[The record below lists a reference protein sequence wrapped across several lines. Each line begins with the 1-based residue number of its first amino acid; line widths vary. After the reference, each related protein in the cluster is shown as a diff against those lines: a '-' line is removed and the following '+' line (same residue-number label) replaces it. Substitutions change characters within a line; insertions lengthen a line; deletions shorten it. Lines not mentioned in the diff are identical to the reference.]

1 MKIKSKLLLGL
12 VSATIIPVA
21 IVSTVMVMNLRAQ
34 AVGDFI
40 ERSHGEMSQVDNAIA
55 IYFSGIEQN
64 VKMLANSPSLQKVDS
79 SITQYIDK
87 QSVTM
92 TPDQNGIVERG
103 IYQQL
108 DLMGKSHKGYAYV
121 YMGTREGGYIQWPT
135 GKASNNYDPRVRPWY
150 KTAMS
155 NPGEIKRTQAYYWE
169 PDDATI
175 VSNVLSF
182 NTSTTQNA
190 GVVAIDVSLKTL
202 TDIVKEIKLGETGYI
217 MMIEDSGNVLVDA
230 KNPNN
235 NFKALNSLASAYKTI
250 GQTSS
255 GFIDVQIDG
264 VEYMANVLPSE
275 KLGWKFVGLITAEEV
290 MAESNNLI
298 KYILAIVFVLAV
310 IFIIGALFL
319 AGLIAKPLSL
329 VSKGLQEIAEGE
341 GDLTKELAIRSND
354 ETGQLAGYFNAFLK
368 AIRQLVQQ
376 IGQAGEQMGE
386 SAQRAA
392 TISED
397 LLAVSQRQNQAV
409 EMVSTAFNEMV
420 ATANEVATLC
430 SSAAQAANDSQQ
442 LVSEGQQNIHT
453 AVSSV
458 NQLAD
463 YISASSITIEEL
475 EGDSQGITV
484 ILDTIRGI
492 AEQTNLLALNA
503 AIEAA
508 RAGDQGRGFAVV
520 ADEVRALAKRTQDS
534 TEEINGLVVRLQ
546 NRTKEVAEQMTISL
560 NASQKTV
567 ITTESVN
574 ESFSGIYQSVSAIH
588 DMNTQIAT
596 AAEEQHLVAEEINR
610 NIQQVHEDT
619 QKVDDVS
626 SRAQLNSQ
634 SLASSAVDLNNL
646 VSKFKTH

>member
-1 MKIKSKLLLGL
+1 MKIKSKLLLSL
-12 VSATIIPVA
+12 ISATIIPVT
-21 IVSTVMVMNLRAQ
+21 IVSTVMVTNLRSQ
-34 AVGDFI
+34 AVSDFI
-40 ERSHGEMSQVDNAIA
+40 EQSHGEMSQVDNAIA

-64 VKMLANSPSLQKVDS
+64 VKMLANSPALQKVDS
-79 SITQYIDK
+79 SITRYIDK
-87 QSVTM
+87 IAEPM
-92 TPDQNGIVERG
+92 TPDSNGMVERG
-103 IYQQL
+103 IYEAL
-108 DLMGKSHKGYAYV
+108 YLMGEAHKGYSYV
-121 YMGTREGGYIQWPT
+121 YMGTKEGGYIQWPT
-135 GKASNNYDPRVRPWY
+135 GKASDNYDPRARPWY

-155 NPGEIKRTQAYYWE
+155 SPGEIKRTQAYYWE

-182 NTSTTQNA
+182 NAAGTPNA

-202 TDIVKEIKLGETGYI
+202 TDIVKKIKLGETGYI
-217 MMIEDSGNVLVDA
+217 MMVEDSGNVLVDA
-230 KNPNN
+230 KYPEN
-235 NFKALNSLASAYKTI
+235 NFQSLDSLAAAYKTI

-255 GFIDVQIDG
+255 GFINIEIGG
-264 VEYMANVLPSE
+264 VEYMANVMNSE
-275 KLGWKFVGLITAEEV
+275 KLGWKFVGLITTEEV
-290 MAESNNLI
+290 MAESNSLI
-298 KYILAIVFVLAV
+298 KYILAIVFVLTV

-329 VSKGLQEIAEGE
+329 VSNGLQEIAEGE
-341 GDLTKELAIRSND
+341 GDLTKELIIRSND
-354 ETGQLAGYFNAFLK
+354 ETGQLAVYFNAFLK
-368 AIRQLVQQ
+368 AIRLLVQQ
-376 IGQAGEQMGE
+376 IGHAGEQMGE

-397 LLAVSQRQNQAV
+397 LSAVSQRQKQAV

-420 ATANEVATLC
+420 STANEVATLC
-430 SSAAQAANDSQQ
+430 SSAAQAADDSQQ
-442 LVSEGQQNIHT
+442 LVSQGQQNIHT

-463 YISASSITIEEL
+463 YISTSSTTIQEL
-475 EGDSQGITV
+475 ENDSQGITA

-508 RAGDQGRGFAVV
+508 RAGEQGRGFAVV

-546 NRTKEVAEQMTISL
+546 NRTKEVAEQMTVSL
-560 NASQKTV
+560 NASRKTV
-567 ITTESVN
+567 TTTESVN
-574 ESFSGIYQSVSAIH
+574 DSFTGIYQSVLSIH

-610 NIQQVHEDT
+610 NIHQVQEDT

-626 SRAQLNSQ
+626 SRALLNSQ
-634 SLASSAVDLNNL
+634 NLASSADDLNNL
-646 VSKFKTH
+646 VSKFKTQ

>member
-1 MKIKSKLLLGL
+1 
-12 VSATIIPVA
+12 
-21 IVSTVMVMNLRAQ
+21 
-34 AVGDFI
+34 
-40 ERSHGEMSQVDNAIA
+40 
-55 IYFSGIEQN
+55 
-64 VKMLANSPSLQKVDS
+64 
-79 SITQYIDK
+79 
-87 QSVTM
+87 
-92 TPDQNGIVERG
+92 
-103 IYQQL
+103 
-108 DLMGKSHKGYAYV
+108 
-121 YMGTREGGYIQWPT
+121 
-135 GKASNNYDPRVRPWY
+135 PWY

-155 NPGEIKRTQAYYWE
+155 SPGEIKRTQAYYWE

-182 NTSTTQNA
+182 NAAGTQNA

-202 TDIVKEIKLGETGYI
+202 TDIVKKIKLGETGYI
-217 MMIEDSGNVLVDA
+217 MMVEDSGNVLVDA
-230 KNPNN
+230 KYPEN
-235 NFKALNSLASAYKTI
+235 NFQPLDSLAAAYKTI

-255 GFIDVQIDG
+255 GFINIEIGG
-264 VEYMANVLPSE
+264 VEYMANVMNSE
-275 KLGWKFVGLITAEEV
+275 KLGWKFVGLITTEEV
-290 MAESNNLI
+290 MAESNSLI
-298 KYILAIVFVLAV
+298 KYILAIVFVLTV

-329 VSKGLQEIAEGE
+329 VSNGLQEIAEGE
-341 GDLTKELAIRSND
+341 GDLTKELIIRSND
-354 ETGQLAGYFNAFLK
+354 ETGQLAVYFNAFLK
-368 AIRQLVQQ
+368 AIRLLVQQ
-376 IGQAGEQMGE
+376 IGHAGEQMGE

-397 LLAVSQRQNQAV
+397 LSAVSQRQKQAV

-420 ATANEVATLC
+420 STANEVATLC
-430 SSAAQAANDSQQ
+430 SSAAQAADDSQQ
-442 LVSEGQQNIHT
+442 LVSQGQQNIHT

-463 YISASSITIEEL
+463 YISTSSTTIQEL
-475 EGDSQGITV
+475 ENDSQGITA

-508 RAGDQGRGFAVV
+508 RAGEQGRGFAVV

-546 NRTKEVAEQMTISL
+546 NRTKEVAEQMTVSL
-560 NASQKTV
+560 NASRKTV
-567 ITTESVN
+567 TTTESVN
-574 ESFSGIYQSVSAIH
+574 DSFTGIYQSVLSIH

-610 NIQQVHEDT
+610 NIHQVQEDT

-626 SRAQLNSQ
+626 SRALLNSQ
-634 SLASSAVDLNNL
+634 NLASSADDLNNL
-646 VSKFKTH
+646 VSKFKTQ